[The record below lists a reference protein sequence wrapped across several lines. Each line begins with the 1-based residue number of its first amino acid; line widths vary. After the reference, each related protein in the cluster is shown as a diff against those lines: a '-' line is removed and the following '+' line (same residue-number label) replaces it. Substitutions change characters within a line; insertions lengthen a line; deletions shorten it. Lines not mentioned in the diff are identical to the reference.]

1 MTQDLVLCCTNISL
15 QRVGSSVSHRPCWGP
30 REMFRAF
37 KGFIQEPAQPPEQSM
52 GSLVLTRETER
63 YREKVT
69 CLGGPT
75 LSFPGWHSTPGLR
88 YWPPGPASLY
98 PTGPPHRWRMGREP
112 EDGPSAPRLPASAS
126 EIPGLGSRK
135 EGPCPAGPCPTSP
148 GPVLSPQLAGMGGGE
163 GGRSDPG
170 AEPAE
175 SNLIEQE
182 TGLQPD
188 KASPSTWSLCSLA
201 AGCKLSQAPAAGP
214 QEHLGQEGAPTGSG
228 FSAKGSG
235 LTCDPEGGLVT

>member
-1 MTQDLVLCCTNISL
+1 MGPVPQGFLLQPVRSLGWAPERKGLVQL
-15 QRVGSSVSHRPCWGP
+15 
-30 REMFRAF
+30 
-37 KGFIQEPAQPPEQSM
+37 
-52 GSLVLTRETER
+52 
-63 YREKVT
+63 
-69 CLGGPT
+69 
-75 LSFPGWHSTPGLR
+75 
-88 YWPPGPASLY
+88 
-98 PTGPPHRWRMGREP
+98 
-112 EDGPSAPRLPASAS
+112 
-126 EIPGLGSRK
+126 
-135 EGPCPAGPCPTSP
+135 
-148 GPVLSPQLAGMGGGE
+148 GPVLHHQAQSSALSWQGWGGE
-163 GGRSDPG
+163 GGRSAPG

-201 AGCKLSQAPAAGP
+201 ARCKLSQAPAAGP